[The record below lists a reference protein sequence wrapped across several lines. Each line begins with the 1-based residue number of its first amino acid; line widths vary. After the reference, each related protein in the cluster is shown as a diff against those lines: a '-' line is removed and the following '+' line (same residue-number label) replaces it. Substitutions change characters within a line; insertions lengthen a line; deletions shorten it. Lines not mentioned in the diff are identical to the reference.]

1 MSAAAAR
8 LGRALGLVRP
18 CFTIKNCSL
27 AAAREGAGAG
37 AGEGV
42 EAEADERCQCQSSLS
57 CLFAQW
63 HKADAQH
70 ILAVCVDKQHLQ
82 QTHKYTHT
90 NAHAHTLADSQSGQH
105 SSPHP

>member
-1 MSAAAAR
+1 MSASAAR

-27 AAAREGAGAG
+27 AAAEGAGAGEG

-57 CLFAQW
+57 
-63 HKADAQH
+63 
-70 ILAVCVDKQHLQ
+70 
-82 QTHKYTHT
+82 
-90 NAHAHTLADSQSGQH
+90 
-105 SSPHP
+105 

>member
-57 CLFAQW
+57 
-63 HKADAQH
+63 
-70 ILAVCVDKQHLQ
+70 
-82 QTHKYTHT
+82 
-90 NAHAHTLADSQSGQH
+90 
-105 SSPHP
+105 

>member
-27 AAAREGAGAG
+27 AKEEGAGAG

-42 EAEADERCQCQSSLS
+42 EAGAKADERCQCQSSLS
-57 CLFAQW
+57 
-63 HKADAQH
+63 
-70 ILAVCVDKQHLQ
+70 
-82 QTHKYTHT
+82 
-90 NAHAHTLADSQSGQH
+90 
-105 SSPHP
+105 